1 MAWNSVGPECGRC
14 MVWSRLH
21 GYFKDSLTLCY
32 KIQSTK
38 IAIICM
44 TAFLVW
50 LSCFLISH
58 QWDWAWCTS
67 NQVWYFWLFCSP
79 WPHISL
85 PVYTLNTNFQKAKHF
100 CDRKWHSS
108 LIELLRVR
116 LVHVFKNW
124 KLLFKNFCGNICGW
138 KSVWKCVQCYLKTE
152 NCCLK
157 TLTKHPLSLWQNRVL
172 EFKVL
177 FFSWE
182 IFYCLVAKLG
192 KNSRILLF
200 FEIISVLLMF
210 EKYLTMYHFFLT

>member
-1 MAWNSVGPECGRC
+1 MQVHPHEKTKRKDFIHTTIDELNEARKWRC

-38 IAIICM
+38 IAIICI

-108 LIELLRVR
+108 LIELL
-116 LVHVFKNW
+116 
-124 KLLFKNFCGNICGW
+124 
-138 KSVWKCVQCYLKTE
+138 
-152 NCCLK
+152 
-157 TLTKHPLSLWQNRVL
+157 SLWQNRVL

>member
-108 LIELLRVR
+108 LIELL
-116 LVHVFKNW
+116 
-124 KLLFKNFCGNICGW
+124 
-138 KSVWKCVQCYLKTE
+138 
-152 NCCLK
+152 
-157 TLTKHPLSLWQNRVL
+157 SLWQNRVL

-200 FEIISVLLMF
+200 FEINNVLLMF